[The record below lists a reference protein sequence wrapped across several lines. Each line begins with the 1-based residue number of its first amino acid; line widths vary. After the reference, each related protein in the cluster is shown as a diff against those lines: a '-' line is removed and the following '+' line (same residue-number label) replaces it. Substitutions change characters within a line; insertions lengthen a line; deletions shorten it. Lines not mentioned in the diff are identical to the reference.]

1 MPPGEAPIGQAF
13 GGKLVDSEFFIS
25 AGLSAFNKSIYLP
38 GRVNMSLDEFF
49 QSINIGMRR
58 EQMAWRHAKELE
70 RQGIAKFEDTFE
82 DILSRN
88 PNAPVQVTS
97 LYQQLGKEE
106 MEIAAKGTFA
116 VSAGGKNPSYFNFI
130 HDSIRYLKEHPVLS
144 GPAKLMFPF
153 YNTNV
158 NLTKFAMERIPGGNL
173 LIKETGVDMFG
184 MRGPEKQAE
193 ALGKLFV
200 GSAIMT
206 TGWMLAESENM
217 TGGYP
222 PQPDPN
228 KKTEEGASRIP
239 KRRYLIDSDW
249 QPYSMLMEDG
259 YVSTA
264 GLDPVSMMIQG
275 GADMNMLYHIYQS
288 EEVQR
293 GLFKTDADYKSARD
307 ASSLFFFYLVDAAK
321 TKIDL
326 QPLSKGT
333 SDIMAI
339 LDPRDPGF
347 ETAVANLLT
356 NVNPQ
361 TAYYQTLRS
370 QWARADDKYQRNSK
384 AKDIIQ
390 KMHKNWRRKNTALFD
405 PTGMGGSKS
414 LNPRVN
420 FMGDPMLHQIP
431 MHLEGVDISRAMSFF
446 NPFRT
451 TPRDLNPVSIR
462 IHELGGLKSEYP
474 VRWASIDIPDPNGET
489 PTDTKPHPLTDEQQY
504 DLVMEAT
511 RLNRETLPR
520 IVEGFGKGDTPN
532 IQRELLETAIKF
544 NKETARVTVQATA
557 ESWKEIA
564 RQWPLW
570 EAARARS
577 YALGGKTE
585 EAYNTTGWKVGDTVT
600 LTPEEQQELEQRSS
614 RPAQLQQYIESQ

>member
-1 MPPGEAPIGQAF
+1 
-13 GGKLVDSEFFIS
+13 
-25 AGLSAFNKSIYLP
+25 
-38 GRVNMSLDEFF
+38 
-49 QSINIGMRR
+49 
-58 EQMAWRHAKELE
+58 
-70 RQGIAKFEDTFE
+70 
-82 DILSRN
+82 
-88 PNAPVQVTS
+88 
-97 LYQQLGKEE
+97 
-106 MEIAAKGTFA
+106 
-116 VSAGGKNPSYFNFI
+116 
-130 HDSIRYLKEHPVLS
+130 
-144 GPAKLMFPF
+144 
-153 YNTNV
+153 
-158 NLTKFAMERIPGGNL
+158 
-173 LIKETGVDMFG
+173 
-184 MRGPEKQAE
+184 
-193 ALGKLFV
+193 
-200 GSAIMT
+200 
-206 TGWMLAESENM
+206 
-217 TGGYP
+217 
-222 PQPDPN
+222 
-228 KKTEEGASRIP
+228 
-239 KRRYLIDSDW
+239 
-249 QPYSMLMEDG
+249 
-259 YVSTA
+259 
-264 GLDPVSMMIQG
+264 
-275 GADMNMLYHIYQS
+275 MNMLYHIYQS